1 MEYKF
6 VGDPKLRERLEK
18 ARNQNKTKIK
28 KDNSTTSNFDGEETL
43 KKSLEKKKIKKNK
56 KFETLKSKKKKE

>member
-18 ARNQNKTKIK
+18 ARNKNKSKLK
-28 KDNSTTSNFDGEETL
+28 NDNPTTSNVDGKETL
-43 KKSLEKKKIKKNK
+43 IKSLEKKKNKKNK
-56 KFETLKSKKKKE
+56 KFESLK

>member
-18 ARNQNKTKIK
+18 ARNQNKSKIK
-28 KDNSTTSNFDGEETL
+28 NDNSTGSNVDKKEAL
-43 KKSLEKKKIKKNK
+43 NKSLEKKKNKKNK
-56 KFETLKSKKKKE
+56 KF

>member
-18 ARNQNKTKIK
+18 ARNQNKSKIK
-28 KDNSTTSNFDGEETL
+28 NDISTVSNVDEKEAL
-43 KKSLEKKKIKKNK
+43 NKSWRRKK
-56 KFETLKSKKKKE
+56 